1 LAGLN
6 ANGSNL
12 ELTLGRFWQKYA
24 AIRQTLRPV
33 QVGRGDCITMVVTF
47 ASPNLGVRCEQK
59 KTQNTQAHGLNQLRV
74 SHAAPLEECWGMRD
88 FFNLN
93 KNSAAAAKIK
103 ATNAAH
109 LYFKNDTESM

>member
-24 AIRQTLRPV
+24 AIRQALRPV

-47 ASPNLGVRCEQK
+47 ASPSYC
-59 KTQNTQAHGLNQLRV
+59 
-74 SHAAPLEECWGMRD
+74 
-88 FFNLN
+88 
-93 KNSAAAAKIK
+93 KNSRAITK
-103 ATNAAH
+103 
-109 LYFKNDTESM
+109 LLKNFLINKLNSNLF